1 MGAIALLTAAL
12 IVSAQPQHQHQ
23 IYDRP
28 INDSLRLRVTV
39 SYATAERDAG
49 ACCSTSTLVS
59 VLLVDN
65 TNANRYWQIA
75 TISEQYEISFRVERA
90 DDHALVLSRADPG
103 YGVDQGSIKLFFD
116 ARTKRLLN
124 RIDFKTSHDIIFADD
139 AAAVRAL
146 GVTPDVLRRLRLRG
160 VFSAHDDD
168 PSLPTPF
175 VTYPLPQSTY
185 QEFAR
190 ARPDR
195 VRGGYAEG
203 STTLEERI
211 GAYQLQDDR
220 FWFGKAFYDGE
231 GTSGVGAIGYLDAA
245 GKYTFLRIPEL
256 FDRSVQGFLV
266 EDDTLWAG
274 RVSHP
279 EGADY
284 SGGLLR
290 YDRKTGRVTL
300 YPVPDVIHSVAHVG
314 GAVFLGTNH
323 GLYVIRDGKRTRYR
337 AEPDITGRFI
347 VVSESY

>member
-65 TNANRYWQIA
+65 TNANR
-75 TISEQYEISFRVERA
+75 
-90 DDHALVLSRADPG
+90 
-103 YGVDQGSIKLFFD
+103 
-116 ARTKRLLN
+116 LLN
-124 RIDFKTSHDIIFADD
+124 RIDFKTSHDIIFA
-139 AAAVRAL
+139 
-146 GVTPDVLRRLRLRG
+146 VT
-160 VFSAHDDD
+160 H
-168 PSLPTPF
+168 
-175 VTYPLPQSTY
+175 PLPQSTY

-203 STTLEERI
+203 STTLEERV

-220 FWFGKAFYDGE
+220 FWFGKTFYDGE

-256 FDRSVQGFLV
+256 CDRSVQGFLV